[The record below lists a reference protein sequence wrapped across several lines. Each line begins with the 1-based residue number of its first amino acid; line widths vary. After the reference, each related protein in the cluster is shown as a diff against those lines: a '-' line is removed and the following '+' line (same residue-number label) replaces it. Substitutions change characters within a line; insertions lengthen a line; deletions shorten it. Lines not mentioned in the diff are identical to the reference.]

1 MADASVAYQALMR
14 IIAVLTHSRN
24 AHLELEARGIASP
37 LYPHSLACTAA
48 LQEATAVAVFLQCI
62 LQSPPASPPGSP
74 SAPASPQ
81 SPQISPEQQQQR
93 GRRAF
98 GADVTNAVLNE
109 APSPAPR
116 PAPGPGTAPKRARG
130 KEDVPPEE
138 RIVRKA
144 TLKARDERI
153 AVLEAENKK
162 LREEHQSKRAKVPRT
177 SAQRA
182 ATISRIARQVPG
194 KGCSDTSRQRRTRF
208 LRMLL
213 STILNAASPDIQIRL
228 PMFKKNF
235 ARNKGEEEGAYQK
248 RREALEAE
256 ARRLV
261 SIIGPHAEAAGHLP
275 DCEILEWK
283 DRHCISDATYFEFT
297 KLLKKA
303 LKKHFVGLR
312 AFLPSKHCITK
323 LRGKIVQIV
332 ETAAGVGDEE
342 NKGKPGVMLE
352 LFVPPSSAAPAAGGE
367 AAAPAAGGEAAAP
380 PPRRAVTP
388 TPALSALISAFVPLH
403 KHRGKKIRPRVRL
416 AGDGT
421 IAFRGKSVSTT
432 DGMTCIVAI
441 VDGYYVIEEDGTQ
454 AYHPLKGV
462 QSCYALLPL
471 MLFGGSDSEEN
482 LRPRIKPLAD
492 MVEYLNE
499 NPLTLIPG
507 YEHDKPVEVE
517 FLVTGD
523 YKFLRVLLGF
533 DLCPHCDSVHR
544 RGSDCSAVEV
554 VRAAGPRDRDGL
566 PPASEQRIRTPEH
579 DANALLQPLPNSM
592 LPVAAV
598 EVRLDDA
605 LHGIKSW
612 VAGFFVYFFLA
623 LACGASEDQQK
634 RIEDLQRHLR
644 DKYARNIKFEK
655 TENGATYK
663 FFQKISANTAKKIL
677 EDPEAPD
684 TLFSIC
690 FGDSKESWSEKTRGM
705 HEIWQLRQIIYQYE
719 RNMKP
724 DEEARQQVIEAVAEL
739 QGLMETHFPLWKI
752 FTRYMHSTLAHLAF
766 WARVDNTNAPGRWS
780 CEVIESYM
788 GLLRRLRHTVTSLG
802 GGWNKDLDMLKQIMT
817 HQRRRLAL
825 WMRNMTEASAGG
837 KDAAHAEYDAPV
849 AAKAWPD
856 GPFIPRP
863 AARPTGGDPVPEDEV
878 PEESGD
884 EEEEEEETAEY
895 DAEAEEEAE
904 EEMEAEDEGANM
916 LDFDDRALA
925 EVLADDLAEGEIDE
939 MDLDQT

>member
-98 GADVTNAVLNE
+98 GADV
-109 APSPAPR
+109 
-116 PAPGPGTAPKRARG
+116 
-130 KEDVPPEE
+130 EDVPPEE

-208 LRMLL
+208 LCMLL

-235 ARNKGEEEGAYQK
+235 ARYKAGRRARRHMHAYPGRPRNKGEEEGAYQK

-261 SIIGPHAEAAGHLP
+261 SIIGPHAAQRALETSKSGQLQVKKAMSIACRKLRDTFP

-303 LKKHFVGLR
+303 LKKHF
-312 AFLPSKHCITK
+312 
-323 LRGKIVQIV
+323 IVQIV

-507 YEHDKPVEVE
+507 TSTTSPS
-517 FLVTGD
+517 
-523 YKFLRVLLGF
+523 R
-533 DLCPHCDSVHR
+533 SN
-544 RGSDCSAVEV
+544 SW
-554 VRAAGPRDRDGL
+554 AAGSGR
-566 PPASEQRIRTPEH
+566 PPSSQRTENPHPEH

-623 LACGASEDQQK
+623 LACVRED
-634 RIEDLQRHLR
+634 RER
-644 DKYARNIKFEK
+644 
-655 TENGATYK
+655 ATYK

-856 GPFIPRP
+856 GPFIPDLRP
-863 AARPTGGDPVPEDEV
+863 VPTAVPLPADEEEIDEDIELQEGDPVPEDEV

>member
-1 MADASVAYQALMR
+1 MPLSVLSAKVGSAFGSIRAWLGGASDGRPRHGQIGGSTCGSQDDLGEDVNPDDFGDAALSEQ
-14 IIAVLTHSRN
+14 VVQP
-24 AHLELEARGIASP
+24 AHAAP
-37 LYPHSLACTAA
+37 AAHATAA
-48 LQEATAVAVFLQCI
+48 VALA
-62 LQSPPASPPGSP
+62 PPAAEPAGGSD
-74 SAPASPQ
+74 SPQ
-81 SPQISPEQQQQR
+81 VSPR
-93 GRRAF
+93 
-98 GADVTNAVLNE
+98 VV
-109 APSPAPR
+109 
-116 PAPGPGTAPKRARG
+116 
-130 KEDVPPEE
+130 
-138 RIVRKA
+138 
-144 TLKARDERI
+144 
-153 AVLEAENKK
+153 
-162 LREEHQSKRAKVPRT
+162 
-177 SAQRA
+177 
-182 ATISRIARQVPG
+182 
-194 KGCSDTSRQRRTRF
+194 
-208 LRMLL
+208 
-213 STILNAASPDIQIRL
+213 
-228 PMFKKNF
+228 
-235 ARNKGEEEGAYQK
+235 
-248 RREALEAE
+248 EALEAE

-261 SIIGPHAEAAGHLP
+261 SIIGPHAAQRALETSKSGQLQVKKAMSIACRKLRDTFP

-323 LRGKIVQIV
+323 LRGKVNDDLEKARRARGAGVRDEAHRAVQIVQIV

-352 LFVPPSSAAPAAGGE
+352 LFVPPSSAAPAAGGEAAAPAAGGE

-454 AYHPLKGV
+454 AYHALKGV
-462 QSCYALLPL
+462 QSSYAILPL

-544 RGSDCSAVEV
+544 RGSECSAVEV

-825 WMRNMTEASAGG
+825 WMRNMTEASVGG

-856 GPFIPRP
+856 VPRHFWL
-863 AARPTGGDPVPEDEV
+863 TH
-878 PEESGD
+878 
-884 EEEEEEETAEY
+884 
-895 DAEAEEEAE
+895 
-904 EEMEAEDEGANM
+904 
-916 LDFDDRALA
+916 ALRRN
-925 EVLADDLAEGEIDE
+925 LSHFSTQCSEISRNA
-939 MDLDQT
+939 

>member
-261 SIIGPHAEAAGHLP
+261 SIIGHTQKLRDTFP

-323 LRGKIVQIV
+323 LR
-332 ETAAGVGDEE
+332 ASAGG
-342 NKGKPGVMLE
+342 GRRGG
-352 LFVPPSSAAPAAGGE
+352 SAGGGRRGGSAAA
-367 AAAPAAGGEAAAP
+367 
-380 PPRRAVTP
+380 RRAVTP

-507 YEHDKPVEVE
+507 YEHDKPS
-517 FLVTGD
+517 
-523 YKFLRVLLGF
+523 R
-533 DLCPHCDSVHR
+533 SN
-544 RGSDCSAVEV
+544 SW
-554 VRAAGPRDRDGL
+554 AAGSGR
-566 PPASEQRIRTPEH
+566 PPSSQRTENPHPEH

-684 TLFSIC
+684 TLSA
-690 FGDSKESWSEKTRGM
+690 SASAT
-705 HEIWQLRQIIYQYE
+705 LRQIIYQYE

-766 WARVDNTNAPGRWS
+766 WRASTTRTRPAVGAARSSSPTWASFGACDTPSRLSVAVEQGPRHAQADHDAPAAAPGAVDA
-780 CEVIESYM
+780 E
-788 GLLRRLRHTVTSLG
+788 HDG
-802 GGWNKDLDMLKQIMT
+802 GE
-817 HQRRRLAL
+817 RRREG
-825 WMRNMTEASAGG
+825 RC
-837 KDAAHAEYDAPV
+837 HAEYDAPV

-863 AARPTGGDPVPEDEV
+863 AARPHRGALPADEEEIDEDIELQ
-878 PEESGD
+878 EGIRCRRTSARGERD

-916 LDFDDRALA
+916 LDFDDRP
-925 EVLADDLAEGEIDE
+925 
-939 MDLDQT
+939 

>member
-1 MADASVAYQALMR
+1 
-14 IIAVLTHSRN
+14 
-24 AHLELEARGIASP
+24 
-37 LYPHSLACTAA
+37 
-48 LQEATAVAVFLQCI
+48 
-62 LQSPPASPPGSP
+62 
-74 SAPASPQ
+74 
-81 SPQISPEQQQQR
+81 
-93 GRRAF
+93 
-98 GADVTNAVLNE
+98 
-109 APSPAPR
+109 
-116 PAPGPGTAPKRARG
+116 
-130 KEDVPPEE
+130 
-138 RIVRKA
+138 
-144 TLKARDERI
+144 
-153 AVLEAENKK
+153 
-162 LREEHQSKRAKVPRT
+162 
-177 SAQRA
+177 
-182 ATISRIARQVPG
+182 
-194 KGCSDTSRQRRTRF
+194 
-208 LRMLL
+208 
-213 STILNAASPDIQIRL
+213 
-228 PMFKKNF
+228 
-235 ARNKGEEEGAYQK
+235 
-248 RREALEAE
+248 
-256 ARRLV
+256 
-261 SIIGPHAEAAGHLP
+261 
-275 DCEILEWK
+275 
-283 DRHCISDATYFEFT
+283 
-297 KLLKKA
+297 
-303 LKKHFVGLR
+303 
-312 AFLPSKHCITK
+312 
-323 LRGKIVQIV
+323 
-332 ETAAGVGDEE
+332 
-342 NKGKPGVMLE
+342 
-352 LFVPPSSAAPAAGGE
+352 
-367 AAAPAAGGEAAAP
+367 
-380 PPRRAVTP
+380 
-388 TPALSALISAFVPLH
+388 
-403 KHRGKKIRPRVRL
+403 
-416 AGDGT
+416 
-421 IAFRGKSVSTT
+421 
-432 DGMTCIVAI
+432 MTCIVAI

-517 FLVTGD
+517 
-523 YKFLRVLLGF
+523 
-533 DLCPHCDSVHR
+533 SW
-544 RGSDCSAVEV
+544 SDCSAVEV

-837 KDAAHAEYDAPV
+837 KDAAHARRRGGGGAAGGEEV
-849 AAKAWPD
+849 AAVPL
-856 GPFIPRP
+856 P
-863 AARPTGGDPVPEDEV
+863 ADEEEIDEDIELQEGDPVPEDEV

-925 EVLADDLAEGEIDE
+925 EVLADDLAEGK
-939 MDLDQT
+939 

>member
-1 MADASVAYQALMR
+1 M
-14 IIAVLTHSRN
+14 
-24 AHLELEARGIASP
+24 
-37 LYPHSLACTAA
+37 
-48 LQEATAVAVFLQCI
+48 
-62 LQSPPASPPGSP
+62 
-74 SAPASPQ
+74 
-81 SPQISPEQQQQR
+81 
-93 GRRAF
+93 
-98 GADVTNAVLNE
+98 
-109 APSPAPR
+109 
-116 PAPGPGTAPKRARG
+116 
-130 KEDVPPEE
+130 
-138 RIVRKA
+138 
-144 TLKARDERI
+144 
-153 AVLEAENKK
+153 
-162 LREEHQSKRAKVPRT
+162 
-177 SAQRA
+177 
-182 ATISRIARQVPG
+182 
-194 KGCSDTSRQRRTRF
+194 
-208 LRMLL
+208 
-213 STILNAASPDIQIRL
+213 
-228 PMFKKNF
+228 
-235 ARNKGEEEGAYQK
+235 
-248 RREALEAE
+248 
-256 ARRLV
+256 
-261 SIIGPHAEAAGHLP
+261 AEAAIAW
-275 DCEILEWK
+275 CW
-283 DRHCISDATYFEFT
+283 
-297 KLLKKA
+297 
-303 LKKHFVGLR
+303 
-312 AFLPSKHCITK
+312 
-323 LRGKIVQIV
+323 
-332 ETAAGVGDEE
+332 ETG
-342 NKGKPGVMLE
+342 
-352 LFVPPSSAAPAAGGE
+352 
-367 AAAPAAGGEAAAP
+367 
-380 PPRRAVTP
+380 
-388 TPALSALISAFVPLH
+388 
-403 KHRGKKIRPRVRL
+403 
-416 AGDGT
+416 
-421 IAFRGKSVSTT
+421 
-432 DGMTCIVAI
+432 
-441 VDGYYVIEEDGTQ
+441 
-454 AYHPLKGV
+454 
-462 QSCYALLPL
+462 
-471 MLFGGSDSEEN
+471 
-482 LRPRIKPLAD
+482 
-492 MVEYLNE
+492 
-499 NPLTLIPG
+499 
-507 YEHDKPVEVE
+507 
-517 FLVTGD
+517 
-523 YKFLRVLLGF
+523 
-533 DLCPHCDSVHR
+533 
-544 RGSDCSAVEV
+544 
-554 VRAAGPRDRDGL
+554 AAGPRDRDGL

-863 AARPTGGDPVPEDEV
+863 AARPHRSAAMQGEGAAAAPPGGEEVAAVPLPADEEEIDEDIELQEGDPVPEDEV